1 MTSYFDYLGAL
12 DSPGKVAPRG
22 QGQRFRAQGVKG
34 LFSHPSGG
42 SPASGGLFGGGG
54 GGGTTTPINVD
65 QPDNPFSEIDIDQ
78 TSQDAI
84 TALYESGDANLGSIG
99 KVMQDQRDREI
110 AEQMEAARA
119 EEAAKQQ
126 AIYEAQMEQQRLE
139 NEKAMQEQ
147 IEQQAAIQAQLD
159 EINNRPVVEPVVQP
173 DPVVQPEPVVE
184 APSGP
189 LNPGPDD
196 PASQID
202 PAAQPKPAPIRPLPT
217 LPQENVPVA
226 EQIDGSLRPV
236 TGDPLLT
243 DAPAQ
248 TPDEVNVLPTVT
260 GDTFAGGGS
269 QPVTTPT
276 PPASRPGINIVP
288 GAGGDIGLT
297 IDGKTPGQL
306 IVGSKPG
313 QAIVNKL
320 PDVLTQGPGT
330 FPMPTGM
337 PTHINTGG
345 AGGFGG
351 TGIGVLAPIAGG
363 KPTVYGTW
371 DASAVADLMKNPIGV
386 LREKGQDLGD
396 GIRDVWGKIKDVFTR
411 EQQEEVEEAI
421 DEEENKDVAPIT
433 AGTTYSKTEPT
444 SVTGG
449 NAFSQNWYEN
459 PLGTGEPVYN
469 RADGS
474 VTTVSDSPYR
484 YKSPLSDFG
493 VQVGLLGNQRGLP
506 YSKFPVDG
514 GDAATLGDV
523 IADKMAP
530 DPNTLQSELDRMVGQ
545 SLPFVSVTGEDG
557 TPYLYDKQN
566 QQTYTLPDY
575 MSLVAERNKIG
586 LPAPGRRVPGLPT
599 RFGGSGRIGG
609 SF

>member
-54 GGGTTTPINVD
+54 GAGDGSIAPINTD
-65 QPDNPFSEIDIDQ
+65 ETPNPFSEIDVDQ

-84 TALYESGDANLGSIG
+84 SALYESGEANLGSIG
-99 KVMQDQRDREI
+99 NVMQEQRDREI

-147 IEQQAAIQAQLD
+147 IEQQSAIQAQLD

-173 DPVVQPEPVVE
+173 E
-184 APSGP
+184 
-189 LNPGPDD
+189 
-196 PASQID
+196 
-202 PAAQPKPAPIRPLPT
+202 PT

-248 TPDEVNVLPTVT
+248 TVDEVNVLPTVT

-306 IVGSKPG
+306 ILGSKPG
-313 QAIVNKL
+313 QTIVNQL
-320 PDVLTQGPGT
+320 PPVLTTGPGT
-330 FPMPTGM
+330 FPMPTGT

-345 AGGFGG
+345 TGGFGG

-371 DASAVADLMKNPIGV
+371 DANQVADLMEDPIGV
-386 LREKGQDLGD
+386 LSAIGGRLGESIG
-396 GIRDVWGKIKDVFTR
+396 GIWDRIKDLLTL
-411 EQQEEVEEAI
+411 EQQKQVQRTLDK
-421 DEEENKDVAPIT
+421 DEEKDGEIEENSAPVSFTGFTDPGSVSDYYKDVTLQMDDRPFYA
-433 AGTTYSKTEPT
+433 
-444 SVTGG
+444 TGG
-449 NAFSQNWYEN
+449 
-459 PLGTGEPVYN
+459 
-469 RADGS
+469 
-474 VTTVSDSPYR
+474 
-484 YKSPLSDFG
+484 KSPLSAWDIPEG
-493 VQVGLLGNQRGLP
+493 RGLP
-506 YSKFPVDG
+506 YSKFPVDSDVY
-514 GDAATLGDV
+514 GDILIDQL
-523 IADKMAP
+523 KP
-530 DPNTLQSELDRMVGQ
+530 DPNTLQSEVDRMVGQ

-586 LPAPGRRVPGLPT
+586 LPAPGRKVPGLPT
-599 RFGGSGRIGG
+599 RFGGVGRIGG

>member
-54 GGGTTTPINVD
+54 GAGDGSIAPINTD
-65 QPDNPFSEIDIDQ
+65 ETPNPFSEIDVDQ

-84 TALYESGDANLGSIG
+84 SALYESGEANLGSIG
-99 KVMQDQRDREI
+99 NVMQEQRDREI

-147 IEQQAAIQAQLD
+147 IEQQSAIQAQLD

-173 DPVVQPEPVVE
+173 E
-184 APSGP
+184 
-189 LNPGPDD
+189 
-196 PASQID
+196 
-202 PAAQPKPAPIRPLPT
+202 PT

-248 TPDEVNVLPTVT
+248 TGDEVNVLPTVT

-306 IVGSKPG
+306 ILGSKPG
-313 QAIVNKL
+313 QTIVNQL
-320 PDVLTQGPGT
+320 PPVLTTGPGT
-330 FPMPTGM
+330 FPMPTGT

-345 AGGFGG
+345 TGGFGG

-371 DASAVADLMKNPIGV
+371 DANQVADLMEDPIGV
-386 LREKGQDLGD
+386 LSAIGGRLGESIG
-396 GIRDVWGKIKDVFTR
+396 GIWDRIKDLLTL
-411 EQQEEVEEAI
+411 EQQKQVQRTLDK
-421 DEEENKDVAPIT
+421 DEEKDGEIEENSAPVSFTGFTDPGSVSDYYKDVTLQMDDRPFYA
-433 AGTTYSKTEPT
+433 
-444 SVTGG
+444 TGG
-449 NAFSQNWYEN
+449 
-459 PLGTGEPVYN
+459 
-469 RADGS
+469 
-474 VTTVSDSPYR
+474 
-484 YKSPLSDFG
+484 KSPLSAWDIPEG
-493 VQVGLLGNQRGLP
+493 RGLP
-506 YSKFPVDG
+506 YSKFPVDSDVY
-514 GDAATLGDV
+514 GDILIDQL
-523 IADKMAP
+523 KP
-530 DPNTLQSELDRMVGQ
+530 DPNTLSSEIDRMVAS
-545 SLPFVSVTGEDG
+545 SLPFVSVTGDDG
-557 TPYLYDKQN
+557 TQYMYDKQT
-566 QQTYTLPDY
+566 QQTYSLPDY
-575 MSLVAERNKIG
+575 MDLVEKRNTIG
-586 LPAPGRRVPGLPT
+586 LPPGVNRMPGRLPSY
-599 RFGGSGRIGG
+599 GGYGYG
-609 SF
+609 

>member
-22 QGQRFRAQGVKG
+22 QGQRFRAQGGKG

-54 GGGTTTPINVD
+54 GAGDGSIAPINTD
-65 QPDNPFSEIDIDQ
+65 ETPNPFSEIDVDQ

-84 TALYESGDANLGSIG
+84 SALYESGEANLGSIG
-99 KVMQDQRDREI
+99 NVMQEQRDREI

-173 DPVVQPEPVVE
+173 E
-184 APSGP
+184 
-189 LNPGPDD
+189 
-196 PASQID
+196 
-202 PAAQPKPAPIRPLPT
+202 PT

-248 TPDEVNVLPTVT
+248 TVDEVNVLPTVT

-306 IVGSKPG
+306 ILGSKPG
-313 QAIVNKL
+313 QTIVNQL
-320 PDVLTQGPGT
+320 PPVLTTGPGT
-330 FPMPTGM
+330 FPMPTGT

-345 AGGFGG
+345 TGGFGG

-371 DASAVADLMKNPIGV
+371 DANQVADLMEDPIGV
-386 LREKGQDLGD
+386 LSAIGGRLGESIG
-396 GIRDVWGKIKDVFTR
+396 GIWDRIKDLLTL
-411 EQQEEVEEAI
+411 EQQKQVQRTLDK
-421 DEEENKDVAPIT
+421 DEEKDGEIEENSAPVSFTGFTDPGSVSDYYKDVTLQMDDRPFYA
-433 AGTTYSKTEPT
+433 
-444 SVTGG
+444 TGG
-449 NAFSQNWYEN
+449 
-459 PLGTGEPVYN
+459 
-469 RADGS
+469 
-474 VTTVSDSPYR
+474 
-484 YKSPLSDFG
+484 KSPLSAWDIPEG
-493 VQVGLLGNQRGLP
+493 RGLP
-506 YSKFPVDG
+506 YSKFPVDSDVY
-514 GDAATLGDV
+514 GDILIDQL
-523 IADKMAP
+523 KP
-530 DPNTLQSELDRMVGQ
+530 DPNTLQSEVDRMVGQ

-566 QQTYTLPDY
+566 QQAYTLPDY

-586 LPAPGRRVPGLPT
+586 LPAPGRKVPGLPT
-599 RFGGSGRIGG
+599 RFGGVGRIGG

>member
-54 GGGTTTPINVD
+54 GAGDGSIAPINTD
-65 QPDNPFSEIDIDQ
+65 ETPNPFSEIDVDQ

-84 TALYESGDANLGSIG
+84 SALYESGEANLGSIG
-99 KVMQDQRDREI
+99 NVMQEQRDREI

-147 IEQQAAIQAQLD
+147 IEQQSAIQAQLD

-173 DPVVQPEPVVE
+173 E
-184 APSGP
+184 
-189 LNPGPDD
+189 
-196 PASQID
+196 
-202 PAAQPKPAPIRPLPT
+202 PT

-248 TPDEVNVLPTVT
+248 TVDEVNVLPTVT

-306 IVGSKPG
+306 ILGSKPG
-313 QAIVNKL
+313 QTIVNQL
-320 PDVLTQGPGT
+320 PPVLTTRPGT
-330 FPMPTGM
+330 FPMPTGT

-345 AGGFGG
+345 TGGFGG
-351 TGIGVLAPIAGG
+351 TGIGVLAPLAGG

-371 DASAVADLMKNPIGV
+371 DANQVADLMEDPIGV
-386 LREKGQDLGD
+386 LSAIGGRLGESIG
-396 GIRDVWGKIKDVFTR
+396 GIWDRIKDLLTL
-411 EQQEEVEEAI
+411 EQQKQVQRTLDK
-421 DEEENKDVAPIT
+421 DEEKDGEIEENSAPVSFTGFTDPGSVSDYYKDVTLQMDDRPFYA
-433 AGTTYSKTEPT
+433 
-444 SVTGG
+444 TGG
-449 NAFSQNWYEN
+449 
-459 PLGTGEPVYN
+459 
-469 RADGS
+469 
-474 VTTVSDSPYR
+474 
-484 YKSPLSDFG
+484 KSPLSAWDIPEG
-493 VQVGLLGNQRGLP
+493 RGLP
-506 YSKFPVDG
+506 YSKFPVDSDVY
-514 GDAATLGDV
+514 GDILIDQL
-523 IADKMAP
+523 KP
-530 DPNTLQSELDRMVGQ
+530 DPNTLQSEVDRMVGQ
-545 SLPFVSVTGEDG
+545 SLPFVSLTGEDG
-557 TPYLYDKQN
+557 TPYMYDKQN
-566 QQTYTLPDY
+566 QQAYTLPDY

-586 LPAPGRRVPGLPT
+586 LPAPGRKVPGLPT
-599 RFGGSGRIGG
+599 RFGGVGRIGG

>member
-54 GGGTTTPINVD
+54 GAGDGSIAPINTD
-65 QPDNPFSEIDIDQ
+65 ETPNPFSEIDVDQ
-78 TSQDAI
+78 TSQAAI
-84 TALYESGDANLGSIG
+84 SALYESGQANLGSIG
-99 KVMQDQRDREI
+99 NVMQEQRDREI

-173 DPVVQPEPVVE
+173 E
-184 APSGP
+184 
-189 LNPGPDD
+189 
-196 PASQID
+196 
-202 PAAQPKPAPIRPLPT
+202 PT

-248 TPDEVNVLPTVT
+248 TVDEVNVLPTVT

-306 IVGSKPG
+306 ILGSKPG
-313 QAIVNKL
+313 QTIVNQL
-320 PDVLTQGPGT
+320 PPVLTTGPGT
-330 FPMPTGM
+330 FPMPTGT

-345 AGGFGG
+345 TGGFGG

-371 DASAVADLMKNPIGV
+371 DANQVADLMEDPIGV
-386 LREKGQDLGD
+386 LSAIGGRLGESIG
-396 GIRDVWGKIKDVFTR
+396 GIWDRIKDLLTL
-411 EQQEEVEEAI
+411 EQQKQVQRTLDK
-421 DEEENKDVAPIT
+421 DEEKDGEIEENSAPVSFTGFTDPGSVSDYYKDVTLQMDARPFY
-433 AGTTYSKTEPT
+433 A
-444 SVTGG
+444 TGG
-449 NAFSQNWYEN
+449 
-459 PLGTGEPVYN
+459 
-469 RADGS
+469 
-474 VTTVSDSPYR
+474 
-484 YKSPLSDFG
+484 KSPLSAWDIPEG
-493 VQVGLLGNQRGLP
+493 RGLP
-506 YSKFPVDG
+506 YSKFGVDSEVY
-514 GDAATLGDV
+514 GDILIDQL
-523 IADKMAP
+523 KP
-530 DPNTLQSELDRMVGQ
+530 DPNTLQSEVDRMVGQ
-545 SLPFVSVTGEDG
+545 SLPFVSLTGEDG
-557 TPYLYDKQN
+557 TPYMYDKQN
-566 QQTYTLPDY
+566 QQAYTLPDY

-586 LPAPGRRVPGLPT
+586 LPAPGRKVPGLPT
-599 RFGGSGRIGG
+599 RFGGVGRIGG

>member
-54 GGGTTTPINVD
+54 GAGDGSIAPINTD
-65 QPDNPFSEIDIDQ
+65 ETPNPFSEIDVDQ

-84 TALYESGDANLGSIG
+84 SALYESGEANLGSIG
-99 KVMQDQRDREI
+99 NVMQEQRDREI

-147 IEQQAAIQAQLD
+147 IEQQSAIQAQLD

-173 DPVVQPEPVVE
+173 E
-184 APSGP
+184 
-189 LNPGPDD
+189 
-196 PASQID
+196 
-202 PAAQPKPAPIRPLPT
+202 PT

-248 TPDEVNVLPTVT
+248 TVDEVNVLPTVT

-306 IVGSKPG
+306 ILGSKPG
-313 QAIVNKL
+313 QTIVNQL
-320 PDVLTQGPGT
+320 PPVLTTGPGT
-330 FPMPTGM
+330 FPMPTGT

-345 AGGFGG
+345 TGGFGG

-371 DASAVADLMKNPIGV
+371 DANQVADLMEDPIGV
-386 LREKGQDLGD
+386 LSAIGGRLGESIG
-396 GIRDVWGKIKDVFTR
+396 GIWDRIKDLLTL
-411 EQQEEVEEAI
+411 EQQKQVQRTLDK
-421 DEEENKDVAPIT
+421 DEEKDGEIEENSAPVSFTGFTDPGSVSDYYKDVTLQMDDRPFYA
-433 AGTTYSKTEPT
+433 
-444 SVTGG
+444 TGG
-449 NAFSQNWYEN
+449 
-459 PLGTGEPVYN
+459 
-469 RADGS
+469 
-474 VTTVSDSPYR
+474 
-484 YKSPLSDFG
+484 KSPLSAWDIPEG
-493 VQVGLLGNQRGLP
+493 RGLP
-506 YSKFPVDG
+506 YSKFPVDSDVY
-514 GDAATLGDV
+514 GDILIDQL
-523 IADKMAP
+523 KP
-530 DPNTLQSELDRMVGQ
+530 DPNTLQSEVDRMVGQ
-545 SLPFVSVTGEDG
+545 SLPFVSLTGEDG
-557 TPYLYDKQN
+557 TPYMYDKQN
-566 QQTYTLPDY
+566 QQAYTLPDY

-586 LPAPGRRVPGLPT
+586 LPAPGRKVPGLPT
-599 RFGGSGRIGG
+599 RFGGVGRIGG

>member
-54 GGGTTTPINVD
+54 GGGGTTTPINVD

-84 TALYESGDANLGSIG
+84 SALYESGEANLGSIG
-99 KVMQDQRDREI
+99 NVMQEQRDREI

-173 DPVVQPEPVVE
+173 DPVVET
-184 APSGP
+184 PSGP
-189 LNPGPDD
+189 LDPGPDD
-196 PASQID
+196 PASQTD
-202 PAAQPKPAPIRPLPT
+202 PAAEEKPAPIRPKPT

-248 TPDEVNVLPTVT
+248 TVDEVNVLPTVT

-306 IVGSKPG
+306 ILGSKPG
-313 QAIVNKL
+313 QTIVNQL
-320 PDVLTQGPGT
+320 PPVLTTGPGT
-330 FPMPTGM
+330 FPMPTGT

-345 AGGFGG
+345 TGGFGG

-371 DASAVADLMKNPIGV
+371 DANQVADLMEDPIGV
-386 LREKGQDLGD
+386 LSAIGGRLGESIG
-396 GIRDVWGKIKDVFTR
+396 GIWDRIKDLLTL
-411 EQQEEVEEAI
+411 EQQKQVQRTL
-421 DEEENKDVAPIT
+421 DKEEEKDEDAAPIR

-449 NAFSQNWYEN
+449 NSFSQNWYEN

-566 QQTYTLPDY
+566 QQAYTLPDY

-586 LPAPGRRVPGLPT
+586 LPAPGRRVVGLPT

>member
-22 QGQRFRAQGVKG
+22 QGQRFRAKGVKG
-34 LFSHPSGG
+34 LFSHPSVG
-42 SPASGGLFGGGG
+42 SPSSGGLFGGGG
-54 GGGTTTPINVD
+54 GGGTTTPINID

-110 AEQMEAARA
+110 AEQIEAARA
-119 EEAAKQQ
+119 EEEAKQK

-173 DPVVQPEPVVE
+173 DPVVET
-184 APSGP
+184 PSGP

-217 LPQENVPVA
+217 FPQENVPVA

-236 TGDPLLT
+236 TGKPLLT

-248 TPDEVNVLPTVT
+248 TVDEVNVLPTVT

-288 GAGGDIGLT
+288 GAGGDFGIT

-306 IVGSKPG
+306 ILGSKPG
-313 QAIVNKL
+313 QTIVNQL
-320 PDVLTQGPGT
+320 PPVLTTGPGT
-330 FPMPTGM
+330 FPMPTGT

-345 AGGFGG
+345 TGGFGG
-351 TGIGVLAPIAGG
+351 TGIGVLAPVAGG
-363 KPTVYGTW
+363 NATVYGTW
-371 DASAVADLMKNPIGV
+371 DANQVADLMEDPIGV
-386 LREKGQDLGD
+386 LSAIGQRWGESIG
-396 GIRDVWGKIKDVFTR
+396 GIWDRIKDLLTL
-411 EQQEEVEEAI
+411 EQQKQVERSLDKEKDGEI
-421 DEEENKDVAPIT
+421 KENNAPNRPLPT
-433 AGTTYSKTEPT
+433 PTPKPTPTLPPPT
-444 SVTGG
+444 SSAWDGYFADSYNYDGDLADFFQSVGL
-449 NAFSQNWYEN
+449 
-459 PLGTGEPVYN
+459 PLPDKYRDYVIQELPAHRYN
-469 RADGS
+469 LDPS
-474 VTTVSDSPYR
+474 VSDEQILAS
-484 YKSPLSDFG
+484 
-493 VQVGLLGNQRGLP
+493 LGFVNLT
-506 YSKFPVDG
+506 DG
-514 GDAATLGDV
+514 EGNNM
-523 IADKMAP
+523 IFDK
-530 DPNTLQSELDRMVGQ
+530 TS
-545 SLPFVSVTGEDG
+545 
-557 TPYLYDKQN
+557 
-566 QQTYTLPDY
+566 QQILTLPEWSKQTID
-575 MSLVAERNKIG
+575 KIG
-586 LPAPGRRVPGLPT
+586 LPSSNRPKNWYLPPAWNPFTNPGFPGDEY
-599 RFGGSGRIGG
+599 GW
-609 SF
+609 

>member
-54 GGGTTTPINVD
+54 GAGDGSIAPINTD
-65 QPDNPFSEIDIDQ
+65 ETPNPFSEIDVDQ

-84 TALYESGDANLGSIG
+84 SALYEAGEANLGSIG
-99 KVMQDQRDREI
+99 NVMQEQRDREI

-147 IEQQAAIQAQLD
+147 IEQQSAIQAQLD

-173 DPVVQPEPVVE
+173 E
-184 APSGP
+184 
-189 LNPGPDD
+189 
-196 PASQID
+196 
-202 PAAQPKPAPIRPLPT
+202 PT

-248 TPDEVNVLPTVT
+248 TVDEVNVLPTVT

-306 IVGSKPG
+306 ILGSKPG
-313 QAIVNKL
+313 QTIVNQL
-320 PDVLTQGPGT
+320 PPVLTTGPGT
-330 FPMPTGM
+330 FPMPTGT

-345 AGGFGG
+345 TGGFGG

-371 DASAVADLMKNPIGV
+371 DANQVADLMEDPIGV
-386 LREKGQDLGD
+386 LSAIGGRLGESIG
-396 GIRDVWGKIKDVFTR
+396 GIWDRIKDLLTL
-411 EQQEEVEEAI
+411 EQQKQVQRTLDK
-421 DEEENKDVAPIT
+421 DEEKDGEIEENSAPVSFTGFTDPGSVSDYYKDVTLQMDDRPF
-433 AGTTYSKTEPT
+433 YDK
-444 SVTGG
+444 GG
-449 NAFSQNWYEN
+449 
-459 PLGTGEPVYN
+459 
-469 RADGS
+469 
-474 VTTVSDSPYR
+474 
-484 YKSPLSDFG
+484 KSPLSAWDIPEG
-493 VQVGLLGNQRGLP
+493 RGLP
-506 YSKFPVDG
+506 YSKFPVDSDVY
-514 GDAATLGDV
+514 GDILIDQL
-523 IADKMAP
+523 KP
-530 DPNTLQSELDRMVGQ
+530 DPNTLQSEVDRMVGQ
-545 SLPFVSVTGEDG
+545 SLPFVSLTGEDG
-557 TPYLYDKQN
+557 TPYMYDKQN
-566 QQTYTLPDY
+566 QQAYTLPDY

-586 LPAPGRRVPGLPT
+586 LPAPGRKVPGLPT
-599 RFGGSGRIGG
+599 RFGGVGRIGG

>member
-54 GGGTTTPINVD
+54 GAGDGSIAPINTD
-65 QPDNPFSEIDIDQ
+65 ETPNPFSEIDVDQ

-84 TALYESGDANLGSIG
+84 SALYESGEANLGSIG
-99 KVMQDQRDREI
+99 NVMQEQRDREI

-147 IEQQAAIQAQLD
+147 IEQQSAIQAQLD

-173 DPVVQPEPVVE
+173 E
-184 APSGP
+184 
-189 LNPGPDD
+189 
-196 PASQID
+196 
-202 PAAQPKPAPIRPLPT
+202 PT

-248 TPDEVNVLPTVT
+248 TVDEVNVLPTVT

-306 IVGSKPG
+306 ILGSKPG
-313 QAIVNKL
+313 QTIVNQL
-320 PDVLTQGPGT
+320 PPVLTTGPGT
-330 FPMPTGM
+330 FPMPTGT

-345 AGGFGG
+345 TGGFGG

-371 DASAVADLMKNPIGV
+371 DANQVADLMEDPIGV
-386 LREKGQDLGD
+386 LSAIGGRLGESIG
-396 GIRDVWGKIKDVFTR
+396 GIWDRIKDLLTL
-411 EQQEEVEEAI
+411 EQQKQVQRTLDK
-421 DEEENKDVAPIT
+421 DEEKDGEIEENSAPVSFTGFTDPGSVSDYYKDVTLQMDDRPFYA
-433 AGTTYSKTEPT
+433 
-444 SVTGG
+444 TGG
-449 NAFSQNWYEN
+449 
-459 PLGTGEPVYN
+459 
-469 RADGS
+469 
-474 VTTVSDSPYR
+474 
-484 YKSPLSDFG
+484 KSPLSARDIPEG
-493 VQVGLLGNQRGLP
+493 RGLP
-506 YSKFPVDG
+506 YSKFPVDSDVY
-514 GDAATLGDV
+514 GDILIDQL
-523 IADKMAP
+523 KP
-530 DPNTLQSELDRMVGQ
+530 DPNTLQSEVDRMVGQ
-545 SLPFVSVTGEDG
+545 SLPFVSLTGEDG
-557 TPYLYDKQN
+557 TPYMYDKQN
-566 QQTYTLPDY
+566 QQAYTLPDY

-586 LPAPGRRVPGLPT
+586 LPAPGRKVPGLPT
-599 RFGGSGRIGG
+599 RFGGVGRIGG